1 MRLEPGELLRVL
13 YVIWPARARSRARTS
28 LSDIGKPR
36 LVGDPAADAAELA
49 TWRQGMQKLAQLPQ
63 VYVRLEPQ
71 P

>member
-1 MRLEPGELLRVL
+1 MRLEPSELLYTRL
-13 YVIWPARARSRARTS
+13 YGLHVPEPRACTS

-63 VYVRLEPQ
+63 VSARLEP
-71 P
+71 

>member
-1 MRLEPGELLRVL
+1 MRLEPGELLYTCAHGLHV
-13 YVIWPARARSRARTS
+13 PEPRACTS

-63 VYVRLEPQ
+63 VSARLEP
-71 P
+71 

>member
-1 MRLEPGELLRVL
+1 MRLEPGQLLYTCL
-13 YVIWPARARSRARTS
+13 YGLHVPEPRACTS

-63 VYVRLEPQ
+63 VYVRFEP
-71 P
+71 

>member
-1 MRLEPGELLRVL
+1 MRLEPSELLYTCL
-13 YVIWPARARSRARTS
+13 YGLHVPEPRACTS

-63 VYVRLEPQ
+63 GSARLEP
-71 P
+71 

>member
-1 MRLEPGELLRVL
+1 MRLEPGELLYTCAYGLHV
-13 YVIWPARARSRARTS
+13 PEPRACPS

-63 VYVRLEPQ
+63 VSARLEPS
-71 P
+71 